1 MSAYDWFGSMAFQPL
16 GFALWGPLAGA
27 IGVDVALW
35 LAFGLQVA
43 SVLALLAV
51 RDIRRLPPFPEPSRA
66 AVIGGG

>member
-1 MSAYDWFGSMAFQPL
+1 VSAYDWFGSMAFQPL

-35 LAFGLQVA
+35 LAFGLQVT

-66 AVIGGG
+66 AVIGSG